1 LQAAFPGVKG
11 FSARNLW
18 FMKQWYSFYTTDL
31 GNASLLAKLGD
42 EIDAGSKK
50 LKQVASEIVKV
61 NQAASEFPFP
71 TAPNCFRLCPMDA
84 SCAHHAEVPYKESSS
99 ATLYK
104 SSYGTNDK
112 CKTGGMMIRTL

>member
-1 LQAAFPGVKG
+1 
-11 FSARNLW
+11 
-18 FMKQWYSFYTTDL
+18 MKQWYSFYTTDL

-71 TAPNCFRLCPMDA
+71 TAFAYVPWMHHVLIMQKCRTKNLRRRLYTNHLMGPMTNA
-84 SCAHHAEVPYKESSS
+84 RLAE
-99 ATLYK
+99 
-104 SSYGTNDK
+104 
-112 CKTGGMMIRTL
+112 